1 MEPVENAMESIMEH
15 DTIASR
21 VSVARRYVRAVDLGR
36 DIHDPDALIGFVST
50 PSVQEA
56 IRRLGAGLRPESG
69 QRAFRVT
76 GPYGSG
82 KSSFAVL
89 LAQALRGG
97 DRATAL
103 VEGSELDHAE
113 EKMVVIPLI
122 GRRVS
127 LGDDILA
134 HLSSPSDAP
143 QPSLDLLA
151 AIAATREARSMGH
164 HDPDAV
170 LTHIEAYA
178 AEMAAE
184 RRMLVFLIDE
194 MGRYIE
200 HAATAPDEDPSI
212 FQRLA
217 ERACGPSK
225 APFGVVGFLHSQFS
239 DYAVGMGQWT
249 QGEWA
254 RSAERYEDIAFGNG
268 EEAAVHLLANAIQHE
283 PSKVSVNEIAAKLYG
298 EAKRRGL
305 FVWQAAEKAPET
317 SRLYPLHPAVV
328 VCLVAASRRLGQAE
342 RSMFSFLNAR
352 EPAGL
357 MRFAERV
364 HYGAD
369 SWYLLSDYYDYLAAR
384 PALRFRTSDRGRRW
398 NDVQEAVA
406 TRQDLSDFERDVLK
420 AAGVLLVLDPV
431 TGLRPN
437 AETLSWCL
445 GESFDRVAAAIE
457 TLVEAAIVWKRPGG
471 TLALRSGS
479 TVDLDR
485 WRVDADAHV
494 PRTPVLNRGE
504 PYTFIAHRHYHQ
516 TGTLRAFPLVVSNDP
531 SRATPPFGDGMV
543 CVVPLLSSSEEG
555 RMIEQTQRASRTAG
569 LANVYCLM
577 RVTTRAVAAAHDVAA
592 WNWVEETC
600 TELRLDDTARAEVA
614 ARREAAAQAVVQEL
628 RPFDAMSAGSDIV
641 GFFHDGERIE
651 VASRKELN
659 TLLSDACDARFSA
672 APILRNDLI
681 NRSRLSS
688 AISTARGRL
697 FDAMFMHADVAELG
711 FNGAPPE
718 RTIYLSMLREA
729 QLHTPIEE
737 SSEKWHL
744 HSPPPTDPLRWRPS
758 WNALDALVSEEG
770 GAGIPAI
777 LNCLAAEPFGLRQ
790 GPTLVL
796 LATYLI
802 VERAHLALMERGT
815 YRPEPDGAC
824 LMRMAK
830 GPQNFRLRKLVDSV
844 SEKALP
850 SRIADLLRDRPGV
863 PKMPAKP
870 AIGDVTAAIYGW
882 TAKLRPFAWETRS
895 ISKRAQTVRSA
906 LQKARDPVD
915 LLHRQLPTACG
926 CDTPDENDFALALEE
941 VFNELQDA
949 VPQLRDR
956 ALAVTLQAF
965 AARSVKDLRA
975 RLKTE
980 IEPFLIELTDYRLRA
995 FATRSLDDGLDT
1007 GRWIETIASLLTS
1020 KRLEA
1025 WGDSD
1030 LDAYAFAVRECAGQ
1044 IDRFIALARQAG
1056 QAPVAAVHIALPGG
1070 ADRAYYIRPST
1081 SADEDDVVGSLRAVL
1096 AEADDPQRVL
1106 VQLFAEVFG
1115 AKEIERS

>member
-1 MEPVENAMESIMEH
+1 MEPVEGTLEPTMER
-15 DTIASR
+15 DLIASR

-36 DIHDPDALIGFVST
+36 DMHDPDALTGFVGT
-50 PSVQEA
+50 PSVREA
-56 IRRLGAGLRPESG
+56 LHRLGEGLRPESG

-89 LAQALRGG
+89 LAQAMSGG
-97 DRATAL
+97 DLAKAI
-103 VEGSELDHAE
+103 VEGSELDHADGQ
-113 EKMVVIPLI
+113 MVVIPLI

-127 LGDDILA
+127 LGDDLLA
-134 HLSSPSDAP
+134 HLSNPSDAP
-143 QPSLDLLA
+143 HPSFDLLA
-151 AIAATREARSMGH
+151 AIGATQEARSMGH
-164 HDPDAV
+164 RDPDAV

-184 RRMLVFLIDE
+184 GRMLVLLVDE

-225 APFGVVGFLHSQFS
+225 APYGVVGFLHSQFS
-239 DYAVGMGQWT
+239 DYAAGMGQWT
-249 QGEWA
+249 QGEWN

-268 EEAAVHLLANAIQHE
+268 EEAAVHLLANAIQHN
-283 PSKVSVNEIAAKLYG
+283 PSDVSVDEMAAELYG
-298 EAKRRGL
+298 EATRRGL
-305 FVWQAAEKAPET
+305 FAWQAAEKAPET

-364 HYGAD
+364 RYGAD
-369 SWYLLSDYYDYLAAR
+369 SWYLISDYYDYLAAR
-384 PALRFRTSDRGRRW
+384 PSLRFGTGDRDRRW

-406 TRQDLSDFERDVLK
+406 TRHDLSVFERDVLK
-420 AAGVLLVLDPV
+420 ATGVLLVLDPV
-431 TGLRPN
+431 TGLRPDVD
-437 AETLSWCL
+437 TLAWCL
-445 GESFDRVAAAIE
+445 GESFGRVAAAIE

-485 WRVDADAHV
+485 WRADADAHV

-504 PYTFIAHRHYHQ
+504 PYTFIAHRHYHE
-516 TGTLRAFPLVVSNDP
+516 TGTLRAFPFLVSSDP
-531 SRATPPFGDGMV
+531 SRAAPPFGDGMV
-543 CVVPLLSSSEEG
+543 CVVPVLSPSDEG
-555 RMIEQTQRASRTAG
+555 RMIEKIRQASRAAG

-577 RVTTRAVAAAHDVAA
+577 RVTTRAVAAAHDLAA

-614 ARREAAAQAVVQEL
+614 ARREAAAQAVVREL
-628 RPFDAMSAGSDIV
+628 RPFGTASARGEVV
-641 GFFHDGERIE
+641 GFFHDGDQIE
-651 VASRKELN
+651 VASRKVLN

-697 FDAMFMHADVAELG
+697 FDAMFTQADVADLG
-711 FNGAPPE
+711 FDGAPPE

-729 QLHTPIEE
+729 QIHTPIDDA
-737 SSEKWHL
+737 SDKWHL
-744 HSPPPTDPLRWRPS
+744 HAPPPADPLRWRPS
-758 WNALDALVSEEG
+758 WNALDALVSAEG

-777 LNCLAAEPFGLRQ
+777 LDRLADEPFGLRQ
-790 GPTLVL
+790 GPALVL

-802 VERAHLALMERGT
+802 VEHAHVALMERGT

-830 GPQNFRLRKLVDSV
+830 APQNFHLRRLVDPI
-844 SEKALP
+844 SERALP
-850 SRIADLLRDRPGV
+850 PRIADLLRDRPGV
-863 PKMPAKP
+863 PEMPAKP
-870 AIGDVTAAIYGW
+870 SIGAVTAAIYGW
-882 TAKLRPFAWETRS
+882 TAKLRPFAWKTRS
-895 ISKRAQTVRSA
+895 ISKPAQAVRSA

-915 LLHRQLPTACG
+915 LLHRQLPAACG
-926 CDTPDENDFALALEE
+926 CDTPYGDDFAIALEE

-965 AARSVKDLRA
+965 ATRSVEDLRA
-975 RLKTE
+975 RLKIE
-980 IEPFLIELTDYRLRA
+980 IDPLLGELTDYRLRA
-995 FATRSLDDGLDT
+995 FATRSLDDDLDT
-1007 GRWIETIASLLTS
+1007 DRWIETIASLLTS
-1020 KRLEA
+1020 KRLES

-1030 LDAYAFAVRECAGQ
+1030 LDAYAYAVRECAGQ

-1056 QAPVAAVHIALPGG
+1056 QAPVAAIHIALPGG
-1070 ADRAYYIRPST
+1070 ADRAYYIRPSA
-1081 SADEDDVVGSLRAVL
+1081 SAGEDDVAGSLRAVL
-1096 AEADDPQRVL
+1096 ADADDPKRVL
-1106 VQLFAEVFG
+1106 VQLLAEVLH